1 MTFNHLKTLAI
12 LLICLAFVSQ
22 AVVSSVMP
30 YQMMGM
36 TGMNMKTSSQ
46 NMPMMDHSG
55 HAMKSSMESSVVNA
69 KLSIDNAQTL
79 PSTSEDCCFN
89 SCKCLA
95 GGCSSAVA
103 LVKII
108 GHGAISNFPEK
119 ISVTTLSIKTQALT
133 SLYRPPIL
141 S

>member
-55 HAMKSSMESSVVNA
+55 HAMKSSMVSSTVISL
-69 KLSIDNAQTL
+69 LSNNDETL
-79 PSTSEDCCFN
+79 TNTVEDCCFN
-89 SCKCLA
+89 SCKCLT
-95 GGCSSAVA
+95 GGCSSTVA
-103 LVKII
+103 LVEVIE
-108 GHGAISNFPEK
+108 HGAISNFPEK
-119 ISVTTLSIKTQALT
+119 IIAPTLSIQSQALT